1 VARDMNSHVHAPR
14 DLLRAS
20 LPRAAL
26 LFAFWLILSGFG
38 PADILVGAF
47 ASVLAT
53 SASLR
58 LLPPAPWRFRLIA
71 LMRLGVRFFYQS
83 IAAGVDVAWRAFD
96 PRLPLRPGFVSYP
109 VRFPPGTARNV
120 FAMITSLMPGA
131 VPAGDDDGDLVY
143 HCIDVGQP
151 VVSQLTA
158 EETALS
164 RAIGDD

>member
-1 VARDMNSHVHAPR
+1 MNSHAHAAR
-14 DLLRAS
+14 DLLRGS
-20 LPRAAL
+20 LPRAAA
-26 LFAFWLILSGFG
+26 LFAFWLILSGFS
-38 PADILVGAF
+38 PADVLVGAF

-58 LLPPAPWRFRLIA
+58 LLPAAPWRFRPIA
-71 LMRLGVRFFYQS
+71 LMRLGVRFLYQS
-83 IAAGVDVAWRAFD
+83 IVAGVDVAWRAFD
-96 PRLPLRPGFVSYP
+96 PRLRLRPDFVSYP

-120 FAMITSLMPGA
+120 FAMITSLMPGS
-131 VPAGDDDGDLVY
+131 VPAGDDDGYLVY

-158 EETALS
+158 EETALL